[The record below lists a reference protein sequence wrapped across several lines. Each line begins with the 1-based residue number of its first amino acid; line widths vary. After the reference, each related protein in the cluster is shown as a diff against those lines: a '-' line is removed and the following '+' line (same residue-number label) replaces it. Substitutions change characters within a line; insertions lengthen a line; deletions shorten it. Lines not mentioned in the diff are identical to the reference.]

1 MIEEGAV
8 TNSDK
13 KETISD
19 LQNPSPFLLV
29 LNQYHRDS
37 LERAHQSFENE
48 DVIVGNYLSK
58 GLRSYLHPVD
68 TDPEMVGWYLRA
80 LIKWP
85 TEGFVRF
92 ISVHHV
98 ASNIW
103 PDLRISPRA
112 EGDIDTILS
121 LPPSAHDRRAR
132 VLLSAILNQAS
143 NETIKDILCYRQ
155 NISGSDGVLLPPA
168 CFLTMT
174 DVNKIEARIEF
185 VRGLGNDVLTKS
197 FSEKVSKV
205 YGCL

>member
-37 LERAHQSFENE
+37 LERVRQSFENE

-58 GLRSYLHPVD
+58 GLRSYLYPVD

-85 TEGFVRF
+85 IEGFVRF

-103 PDLRISPRA
+103 PDLRISPRG

-143 NETIKDILCYRQ
+143 TETIKDILCYRQ

-168 CFLTMT
+168 CILTMT
-174 DVNKIEARIEF
+174 DVNEIEARIEF